1 MNNKNIVFSICD
13 ENDVY
18 FASALNLIKVLDVE
32 NHIDL
37 FQIIR
42 DSLHPVYAI
51 AKCTFAT
58 SRSIDHTHASHAKEF
73 VEVFESLRDKYNNK

>member
-18 FASALNLIKVLDVE
+18 FTSALNLIKVLDVE
-32 NHIDL
+32 NNIDK
-37 FQIIR
+37 FPIIR

-51 AKCTFAT
+51 AKRTLTT
-58 SRSIDHTHASHAKEF
+58 STRSIDHTSHAKEF
-73 VEVFESLRDKYNNK
+73 VEVIESLRDKYNNK

>member
-51 AKCTFAT
+51 AKRTLAT
-58 SRSIDHTHASHAKEF
+58 SRSIDHTSHAKEF
-73 VEVFESLRDKYNNK
+73 VEVFESLRDKYNSN

>member
-32 NHIDL
+32 NNIDK
-37 FQIIR
+37 FPMIR
-42 DSLHPVYAI
+42 DALYPVYAI
-51 AKCTFAT
+51 ARRTLAT
-58 SRSIDHTHASHAKEF
+58 SRSIDPTPHVREF
-73 VEVFESLRDKYNNK
+73 VEVFESLRDKYNSK

>member
-32 NHIDL
+32 NNIDK
-37 FQIIR
+37 FPMIR
-42 DSLHPVYAI
+42 DALYPVYAI
-51 AKCTFAT
+51 ARRTLCT
-58 SRSIDHTHASHAKEF
+58 SRCIDPTPHVREF
-73 VEVFESLRDKYNNK
+73 VEVFESLRDKYNSK

>member
-1 MNNKNIVFSICD
+1 MNKNIVFSVCD

-18 FASALNLIKVLDVE
+18 FTSALNLIKVLDVE

-51 AKCTFAT
+51 AKRTLAT
-58 SRSIDHTHASHAKEF
+58 SSIDHTSHAKEF
-73 VEVFESLRDKYNNK
+73 VEVFESLRDKYNSK